1 MIFLVGTGGALGAL
15 ARFMLGNIQNRYG
28 FPIWTWVINITGS
41 FLLGFLAQLHLSDQ
55 ISEWL
60 WLFGGAGFCG
70 AYTTF
75 STFSFETIHLFRQSK
90 VKSAVSY
97 VLTSVAAGIVAV
109 VVGFSAGH
117 VF

>member
-1 MIFLVGTGGALGAL
+1 MIFLIGTGGALGAL
-15 ARFMLGNIQNRYG
+15 ARFMLGNMQNRYRV
-28 FPIWTWVINITGS
+28 PIGTWMINITGS
-41 FLLGFLAQLHLSDQ
+41 FLLGFLTQLHLSGH

-75 STFSFETIHLFRQSK
+75 STFGYETIRLTIQNE
-90 VKSAVSY
+90 VKSAVIY
-97 VLTSVAAGIVAV
+97 VLTSVAAGIAAAV
-109 VVGFSAGH
+109 IGFSAGH

>member
-1 MIFLVGTGGALGAL
+1 MIFLIGVGGALGAA
-15 ARFMLGNIQNRYG
+15 ARFMLGNIQSRHS
-28 FPIWTWVINITGS
+28 FHARTWAINITGS
-41 FLLGFLAQLHLSDQ
+41 FLLGFLTQLHLSGQ

-75 STFSFETIHLFRQSK
+75 STFGYETIHLITQNK
-90 VKSAVSY
+90 IKTAVNY
-97 VLTSVAAGIVAV
+97 VLTSVAAGIVAAV
-109 VVGFSAGH
+109 LGLSAGH

>member
-1 MIFLVGTGGALGAL
+1 MIWLVGMGGALGAL
-15 ARFMLGNIQNRYG
+15 ARFMLGNIKNKSG
-28 FPIWTWVINITGS
+28 FPIWTWIVNITGS
-41 FLLGFLAQLHLSDQ
+41 FLLGFLTRLHLSGE

-75 STFSFETIHLFRQSK
+75 STFGYETIRLIAQNK
-90 VKSAVSY
+90 VKSAVIY
-97 VLTSVAAGIVAV
+97 VVTSVGAGIAAAV
-109 VVGFSAGH
+109 IGLSAGH